1 MITKMALNLLER
13 VAQDSNT
20 GSRKRTWSTSNRE
33 NSEKGQYGC
42 GDSNIY
48 TDHCDQ

>member
-20 GSRKRTWSTSNRE
+20 DSRKRRTWSTSNRE
-33 NSEKGQYGC
+33 NTEKG
-42 GDSNIY
+42 
-48 TDHCDQ
+48 